1 MSTVDFLRR
10 DKRWLSGGFLLF
22 LLSCFGQTF
31 FISLFGN
38 DIRAEHGLSHG
49 QFGGLYMAATLVSAL
64 VLTKA
69 GPAVDRYPARH
80 VVLVAVPMLALGAF
94 AMAASGHVIVLFAA
108 VVLLRFF
115 GQGMMTHIA
124 FTVVGRWFTGER
136 GRAMSVSTLGLNAGE
151 ALFPL
156 LVVLMVAAAGWRQV
170 WWLGAVVLL
179 VAAFAVAALFRRERM
194 PAPDAVHSARVSTP
208 SWTRR
213 QALRD
218 PYFYLV
224 CLAMGAPAL
233 IGNTVFFNQ
242 VHLADLRGWPLQVT
256 ATAFTVYAVSTVVFN
271 VIGGHL
277 VDRLTALRLVPLF
290 LLPLGG
296 GLLVLG
302 LTEAQWGLFAFM
314 ALYGVTNGLS
324 LSLFGATWPE
334 IYGVDH
340 LGAIRSVVVAILVF
354 ASAAGPGLSGL
365 LIDGGVGYPHQVVVL
380 GVYCVAVSALMVKV
394 IAHVRNRR
402 HRVTQS
408 V

>member
-49 QFGGLYMAATLVSAL
+49 EFGGLYMAATLVSAL
-64 VLTKA
+64 VLART

-94 AMAASGHVIVLFAA
+94 AMAASGHVLVLFAA
-108 VVLLRFF
+108 VALLRFF

-151 ALFPL
+151 ALLPL
-156 LVVLMVAAAGWRQV
+156 LVVLVAAAVGWRQV

-179 VAAFAVAALFRRERM
+179 VAAFVVAALFRRERE
-194 PAPDAVHSARVSTP
+194 PAADTVHDARASAP

-302 LTEAQWGLFAFM
+302 LTDDQWGLFAFM
-314 ALYGVTNGLS
+314 ALYGVTNGVS

-354 ASAAGPGLSGL
+354 ASAAGPGVSGL

-394 IAHVRNRR
+394 IAHVRDRR
-402 HRVTQS
+402 HRIAQPV
-408 V
+408 